1 MIKDTALRLGLS
13 NQEAVVCMIVDD
25 YWSVIDWSDGLWKN
39 RVSCYDRL
47 ENCLRVASSEQSLR
61 DFATRLAA
69 RMHVS
74 AMSLSE
80 QTLLEMRT
88 IPPEEQKQLMASVRR
103 ESGLYLAAL
112 KIYRSERRKNKDV
125 ERISNI
131 MDDDNKPAKSLWG

>member
-1 MIKDTALRLGLS
+1 MIRDTALRLGLN

-25 YWSVIDWSDGLWKN
+25 YWSVIDWNDGLWKN

-74 AMSLSE
+74 AMSLTE
-80 QTLLEMRT
+80 QTLLEMQT
-88 IPPEEQKQLMASVRR
+88 ITSEEQKKLLASVRR

-112 KIYRSERRKNKDV
+112 KIYRSESRKNKNA
-125 ERISNI
+125 ECISRI
-131 MDDDNKPAKSLWG
+131 MDDDGKPAQSLWG